1 MAQRRYRS
9 WRNHGNIY
17 TEVGEIEQIRIHGLT
32 YGSERP
38 AVLLE
43 NSFRVFIDL
52 WYLTDNAFAFQR
64 ARISAA
70 PGGSF

>member
-1 MAQRRYRS
+1 
-9 WRNHGNIY
+9 
-17 TEVGEIEQIRIHGLT
+17 
-32 YGSERP
+32 
-38 AVLLE
+38 LLE